1 MIAKDRKG
9 NPINIDSLIVVKG
22 SKIVRSLISDQR
34 CYDGMIHVQRVDGN
48 SIGLWKWVNPSNCEV
63 VGVKA

>member
-9 NPINIDSLIVVKG
+9 NSINIDSLIVVKG
-22 SKIVRSLISDQR
+22 SKIVRSLRSDSLA
-34 CYDGMIHVQRVDGN
+34 YDGMIHTQRVDGN
-48 SIGLWKWVNPSNCEV
+48 PVSNWKWVNPSNCEV